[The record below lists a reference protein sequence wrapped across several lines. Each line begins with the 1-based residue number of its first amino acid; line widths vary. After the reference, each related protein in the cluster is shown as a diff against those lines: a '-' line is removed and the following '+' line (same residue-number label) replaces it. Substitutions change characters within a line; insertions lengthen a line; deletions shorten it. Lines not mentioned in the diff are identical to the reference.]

1 MSDGNLYG
9 WGSNENGQ
17 MGINSEIGVEIHETA
32 NFPTMVVNEAF
43 RGAKIVDFKV
53 AEDLIAI
60 LLDNNEVYWCG
71 SRI

>member
-1 MSDGNLYG
+1 
-9 WGSNENGQ
+9 

-43 RGAKIVDFKV
+43 KGAKIVDFKL

-71 SRI
+71 SRIFYKCEKYFYKNN